1 MFIHLLSHIIIHV
14 IESYLPFKHM
24 QSMFA
29 HDLNAL
35 LETVY
40 MRKIVPPGRGVLS

>member
-1 MFIHLLSHIIIHV
+1 
-14 IESYLPFKHM
+14 M

-40 MRKIVPPGRGVLS
+40 MRKIAQPGRGVLS